1 MISKITS
8 PGSFSNC
15 CRYVCQKEGAKVL
28 LAEGVRDHDHKLM
41 AADFQL
47 QAELRPSKSHACMHA
62 VLSFHPSENPSDEL
76 MKDIAK
82 KYLEGMGVKDTQY
95 AIIKHTD
102 KAHPHLHIVV
112 NMVDNRGKAIS
123 DSWTGLRGKKEAERL
138 TMQYK
143 LVPAMKKDL
152 KMTHLEALSQKEA
165 LKYEV
170 YMAIAAALPGCR
182 TMEELEKKLSLKNIE
197 VQYKMKGQTEER
209 QGISFRVGEYCFKGS
224 QIDRSFSFGGLEK
237 TISLQ
242 CKQELK
248 QGEKNEQTRS
258 EKAEKNS
265 GLQLGQKITNKP
277 VSEEIA
283 TKESIVHHTSKET
296 ILDILVKPMHQ
307 DESIPYPYKK
317 DKRKKEKKQQ
327 SLGLRY

>member
-1 MISKITS
+1 
-8 PGSFSNC
+8 
-15 CRYVCQKEGAKVL
+15 
-28 LAEGVRDHDHKLM
+28 
-41 AADFQL
+41 
-47 QAELRPSKSHACMHA
+47 MHA

-76 MKDIAK
+76 MKEIAK

-102 KAHPHLHIVV
+102 KAHPHLHIVA
-112 NMVDNRGKAIS
+112 NMVDNRGAAIS

-143 LVPAMKKDL
+143 LMPSMKKDL
-152 KMTHLEALSQKEA
+152 KITHLEALSQKEA

-170 YMAIAAALPGCR
+170 YMAITATLPGCR
-182 TMEELEKKLSLKNIE
+182 TIEELERKLLLKNIQ

-224 QIDRSFSFGGLEK
+224 QVDRDYSFARLEK

-242 CKQELK
+242 SKQEIK
-248 QGEKNEQTRS
+248 QVEKNEQTPS
-258 EKAEKNS
+258 ETAAIYPN
-265 GLQLGQKITNKP
+265 LQLSQKMAAKP

-283 TKESIVHHTSKET
+283 TKESIEQHTSKET
-296 ILDILVKPMHQ
+296 ILDILVKPMRQ
-307 DESIPYPYKK
+307 DENIPYPFKK

-327 SLGLRY
+327 SLGLRH

>member
-1 MISKITS
+1 
-8 PGSFSNC
+8 
-15 CRYVCQKEGAKVL
+15 
-28 LAEGVRDHDHKLM
+28 
-41 AADFQL
+41 
-47 QAELRPSKSHACMHA
+47 
-62 VLSFHPSENPSDEL
+62 
-76 MKDIAK
+76 
-82 KYLEGMGVKDTQY
+82 
-95 AIIKHTD
+95 
-102 KAHPHLHIVV
+102 
-112 NMVDNRGKAIS
+112 
-123 DSWTGLRGKKEAERL
+123 
-138 TMQYK
+138 MQYK

>member
-1 MISKITS
+1 M
-8 PGSFSNC
+8 
-15 CRYVCQKEGAKVL
+15 L
-28 LAEGVRDHDHKLM
+28 LGEGVREHDYKLM

-47 QAELRPSKSHACMHA
+47 QAELKPSKSHACMHA

-76 MKDIAK
+76 MKEIAK

-102 KAHPHLHIVV
+102 KAHPHLHIVA
-112 NMVDNRGKAIS
+112 NMVDNRGAAIS

-143 LVPAMKKDL
+143 LMPSMKKDL
-152 KMTHLEALSQKEA
+152 KITHLEALSQKEA

-170 YMAIAAALPGCR
+170 YMAITATLPGCR
-182 TMEELEKKLSLKNIE
+182 TIEELERKLLLKNIQ

-224 QIDRSFSFGGLEK
+224 QVDRDYSFARLEK

-242 CKQELK
+242 SKQEIK
-248 QGEKNEQTRS
+248 QVEKNEQTPS
-258 EKAEKNS
+258 EKAAIYPN
-265 GLQLGQKITNKP
+265 LQLSQKMAAKP

-283 TKESIVHHTSKET
+283 TKESIEQHTSKET
-296 ILDILVKPMHQ
+296 ILDILVKPMRQ
-307 DESIPYPYKK
+307 DENIPYPFKK

-327 SLGLRY
+327 SLGLRH

>member
-1 MISKITS
+1 
-8 PGSFSNC
+8 
-15 CRYVCQKEGAKVL
+15 
-28 LAEGVRDHDHKLM
+28 
-41 AADFQL
+41 
-47 QAELRPSKSHACMHA
+47 MHA
-62 VLSFHPSENPSDEL
+62 VLSFHPTENPSDEL
-76 MKDIAK
+76 MKEISK

-102 KAHPHLHIVV
+102 KAHPHLHIVA

-165 LKYEV
+165 LKYEA
-170 YMAIAAALPGCR
+170 YMAIAAALPDCR
-182 TMEELEKKLSLKNIE
+182 TMEELERKLLLKNIE
-197 VQYKMKGQTEER
+197 VQYKTKGQTEER
-209 QGISFRVGEYCFKGS
+209 QGISFKVGEYCFKGS
-224 QIDRSFSFGGLEK
+224 QVDRSFSFAGLEK

-248 QGEKNEQTRS
+248 QGEKNEQTPS
-258 EKAEKNS
+258 EKAEINS
-265 GLQLGQKITNKP
+265 GLQLAQKNTNKT
-277 VSEEIA
+277 VLEGKA
-283 TKESIVHHTSKET
+283 TKESIEQHTSKET

-307 DESIPYPYKK
+307 DESMPYPYKK
-317 DKRKKEKKQQ
+317 DKRKKEKRQQ
-327 SLGLRY
+327 SLGLRH